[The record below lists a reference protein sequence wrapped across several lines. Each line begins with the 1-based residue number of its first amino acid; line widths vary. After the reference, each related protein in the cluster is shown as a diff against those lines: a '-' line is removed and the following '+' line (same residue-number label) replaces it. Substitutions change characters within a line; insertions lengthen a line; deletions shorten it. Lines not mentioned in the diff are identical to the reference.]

1 MEELE
6 DRRWFE
12 LCKEAS
18 VEEDPE
24 RLLKLVQ
31 EINRLLEEKEAKL
44 KKELWL

>member
-1 MEELE
+1 MEEPLE
-6 DRRWFE
+6 RWYE

-31 EINRLLEEKEAKL
+31 EINRLLAEKEAQL